1 MPSGAPLGAGVMVV
15 VVVVVVV
22 VLVLVGPPSLLV
34 PHPAKAAPSAM
45 AHPAKTLAGL
55 TVRVFMGCS
64 RVRCVGLL

>member
-1 MPSGAPLGAGVMVV
+1 MMV

-34 PHPAKAAPSAM
+34 PHPAKAAPRAM

-55 TVRVFMGCS
+55 TVRVFM
-64 RVRCVGLL
+64 